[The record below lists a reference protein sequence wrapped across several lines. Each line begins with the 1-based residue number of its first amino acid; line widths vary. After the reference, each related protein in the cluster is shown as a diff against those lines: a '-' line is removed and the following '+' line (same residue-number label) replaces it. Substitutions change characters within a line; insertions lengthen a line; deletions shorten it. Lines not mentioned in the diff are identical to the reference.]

1 MIANMKLF
9 YEKHIFFCTNL
20 RKDKEKISCEKHKS
34 QELRNYM
41 KERVKEL
48 AIKKE
53 RINSSV
59 CLNKCKLGP
68 IVFSCPEDNWYK
80 ISSKEDVDLFIVEEL
95 IKRKLFQIN
104 LIEN

>member
-1 MIANMKLF
+1 MKLF

-20 RKDKEKISCEKHKS
+20 RKDKKKISCGKYNS

-48 AIKKE
+48 AIKKV
-53 RINSSV
+53 RVNSSG
-59 CLNKCKLGP
+59 CLNRCKLGP
-68 IVFSCPEDNWYK
+68 IIVSYPEGNLYK
-80 ISSKEDVDLFIVEEL
+80 ISSKEDANLFIDEVL
-95 IKRKLFQIN
+95 IKKKIFKKN